1 MQPAS
6 ERDGGDILKNITAR
20 VFRRGDV
27 VFREDSPSDGTVY
40 FILSGTAAVLKKMGG
55 QARVIHTLQK
65 NEIFGEVALL
75 TQGERIATI
84 MAESEELKVACFDGN
99 SFIKEA
105 RSNPKFSRRL
115 ATAALSLLDRVE
127 GRVFAD
133 GATPPAVTPERL
145 AEYESLM
152 ATLRTGNLRIQKY
165 LYRSTVKT
173 VQRDFHVFKEGTE
186 NDELAYLLL
195 SGEVSL
201 EKNLGG
207 RPLECLRWRE
217 GEWLGETTLLR
228 RKAREYSVRVVSP
241 QARVL
246 HIDRDIFF
254 KTMELDP
261 ELLFNVFK
269 SFVMHVQI
277 LEKGANLPSIG

>member
-1 MQPAS
+1 MQPVNEKDS
-6 ERDGGDILKNITAR
+6 GDILKNITAR
-20 VFRRGDV
+20 SYRRGDI
-27 VFREDSPSDGTVY
+27 VFREDSPSDGTVF
-40 FILSGTAAVLKKMGG
+40 FILSGSAAVLKKVGG
-55 QARVIHTLQK
+55 QERVIHSLQK

-75 TQGERIATI
+75 TRGARIATI
-84 MAESEELKVACFDGN
+84 MAESDELKVACFDGN

-127 GRVFAD
+127 SRVFGD
-133 GATPPAVTPERL
+133 GLSPPVVTPERMT
-145 AEYESLM
+145 EYEGLVTS
-152 ATLRTGNLRIQKY
+152 LRTGNLRIQKY

-173 VQRDFHVFKEGTE
+173 LQRDSCVFKEGG
-186 NDELAYLLL
+186 DGDDLAYLLL
-195 SGEVSL
+195 SGEVTL
-201 EKNLGG
+201 EKNQNG
-207 RPLECLRWRE
+207 RPVECLKWRE
-217 GEWLGETTLLR
+217 GEWLGETNLLR
-228 RKAREYSVRVVSP
+228 RKARAYTIRVSSP

-246 HIDRDIFF
+246 FIDRDIFF

-277 LEKGANLPSIG
+277 LEKGGNLPSAG